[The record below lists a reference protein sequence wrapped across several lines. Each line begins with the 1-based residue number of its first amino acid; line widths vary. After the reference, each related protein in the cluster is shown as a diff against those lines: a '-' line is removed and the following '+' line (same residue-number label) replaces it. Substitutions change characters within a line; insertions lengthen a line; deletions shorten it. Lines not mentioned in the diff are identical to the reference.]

1 MSETTNDIEF
11 IKLDVQGRIQHIQA
25 KLLEVDPLLPGH
37 LAAIHSSLIQYEEL
51 VHLLSD
57 EEIKSLIAGQKK
69 HTGTKLTDEITKT
82 KKIPAAK
89 FKAVGADDF

>member
-1 MSETTNDIEF
+1 MTTTVNDIEF
-11 IKLDVQGRIQHIQA
+11 IKLDVQSRIQLIQE

-37 LAAIHSSLIQYEEL
+37 LAAIHNSLIQYEEL

-57 EEIKSLIAGQKK
+57 AEIKSLIAGQKK
-69 HTGTKLTDEITKT
+69 HTGTMLTDEITKT

-89 FKAVGADDF
+89 FKSVSADDF